1 MLMFWSISTV
11 HEFLSKTSHCI
22 TAKLHLYSMSQKF
35 PGIIEIVKV
44 FETIGPVALVTVASR
59 RLLCSCAQSAA

>member
-1 MLMFWSISTV
+1 MCWGMSTV
-11 HEFLSKTSHCI
+11 HEFYQ
-22 TAKLHLYSMSQKF
+22 KLPIAELPSYIYTLSQKF

-44 FETIGPVALVTVASR
+44 FETIGSVAVVTVASR